1 MLHDCE
7 LATLMAAAGRAVEG
21 EFRADVQA
29 QLRLVVNAHE
39 PHLAS
44 LNHGDGL
51 PGAATRSARQWA
63 SQDAPE
69 RGDVAEVPLVGE
81 HDKLVLSASIR
92 GGYPVVARSC
102 SWCP

>member
-39 PHLAS
+39 PHLTS
-44 LNHGDGL
+44 LNHGEICRALPLAAPGSGL
-51 PGAATRSARQWA
+51 ARMRRNEVT
-63 SQDAPE
+63 SQKS
-69 RGDVAEVPLVGE
+69 R
-81 HDKLVLSASIR
+81 
-92 GGYPVVARSC
+92 
-102 SWCP
+102 

>member
-1 MLHDCE
+1 VLHDCE

-44 LNHGDGL
+44 LNHGDSCRALLLAAPGSGL
-51 PGAATRSARQWA
+51 ARMRQNEVT
-63 SQDAPE
+63 SQKS
-69 RGDVAEVPLVGE
+69 R
-81 HDKLVLSASIR
+81 
-92 GGYPVVARSC
+92 
-102 SWCP
+102 

>member
-1 MLHDCE
+1 VLHDCE

-44 LNHGDGL
+44 LNHGSGL
-51 PGAATRSARQWA
+51 ARMRQNEVT
-63 SQDAPE
+63 SQKS
-69 RGDVAEVPLVGE
+69 R
-81 HDKLVLSASIR
+81 
-92 GGYPVVARSC
+92 
-102 SWCP
+102 